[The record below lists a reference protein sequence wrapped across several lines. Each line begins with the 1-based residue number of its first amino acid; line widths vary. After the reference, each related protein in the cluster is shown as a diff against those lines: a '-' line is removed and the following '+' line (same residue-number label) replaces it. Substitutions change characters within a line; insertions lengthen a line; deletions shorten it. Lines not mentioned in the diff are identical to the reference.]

1 MIALN
6 NDALAALRQTLP
18 PAVPEDELILRPDRE
33 SPTATLRRE
42 GAPPQIFAWRDA
54 RWCALQAREDEGLR
68 GASLIDDAEA
78 CAAHCRPVTGELE
91 TVQLVAW
98 RPGRRAVLRL
108 KTRAGAV
115 YWLKLLDRKS
125 YRRAAAVFS
134 AVGAP
139 AGGIRLVTPVLM
151 LPELGGYL
159 APSAEGVSVRS
170 LLARGEAVSPTW
182 LAEAVKMLGRTPVA
196 GELPVLEFAEARA
209 ATVGMLAKAASMEG
223 PWGEFANTLGR
234 ITSPQVNPALRG
246 LVHGDLHDKQIF
258 VSATGVSLID
268 LEGISIGDTR
278 FDAVNLAEQLRLRD
292 LQQYRE
298 DRGGADRLLAA
309 LGHERGAREIVAYQ
323 AVIRARLAAVYAL
336 RPRWSSMVG
345 RLIEEVRGLIA
356 QAG

>member
-6 NDALAALRQTLP
+6 SDALISLRQTLP
-18 PAVPEDELILRPDRE
+18 PAGPEDELILRPDRE
-33 SPTATLRRE
+33 CPTATLRSE
-42 GAPPQIFAWRDA
+42 GAPPRIFAWRDA
-54 RWCALQAREDEGLR
+54 RWCALEAREDEGLK
-68 GASLIDDAEA
+68 GAFLIGDAAA
-78 CAAHCRPVTGELE
+78 CTTQCGSVTGELE

-125 YRRAAAVFS
+125 YRRAAAVFG
-134 AVGAP
+134 AVGLP
-139 AGGIRLVTPVLM
+139 GGSIRLVTPVLM

-182 LAEAVKMLGRTPVA
+182 LAEAVTGLGRTPTA
-196 GELPVLEFAEARA
+196 DGLPVLEFTDARA

-223 PWGEFANTLGR
+223 PWAEFADALGR
-234 ITSPQVNPALRG
+234 IAVPEPGLRG
-246 LVHGDLHDKQIF
+246 LVHGELHDKQIF
-258 VSATGVSLID
+258 VSARGVSLID
-268 LEGISIGDTR
+268 LEGISMGDPR
-278 FDAVNLAEQLRLRD
+278 FDAVTLAEQLRLRD

-309 LGHERGAREIVAYQ
+309 LGHERGARAIVAYQ

-336 RPRWSSMVG
+336 RPRWSAMVG
-345 RLIEEVRGLIA
+345 RLTEEVRELIA